1 MDEATPYALHA
12 QAARRALA
20 DSGLDRALIDGLASA
35 GLGTLAPVEVA
46 EYLGLRPTWVDSTSV
61 GGATWEVMAA
71 HAADAIA
78 QRRANAVLLV
88 YGSTARAD
96 IKARRRTSDLSF
108 GARGP
113 LQFEVPYGHTLIA
126 KYAMAARRHMHQ
138 YGTTLEQL
146 AQVAVQARANAA
158 ANPDA
163 LYREPIT
170 VEDVLSGPMIADPFT
185 KLHCCVRSDGGCA
198 VLLVGEEYVPDL
210 ARHPVW
216 VLGAGTA
223 VSHTTMSEW
232 EDFTVSPAAVSGR
245 AAFERAGVTPRD
257 IDLAEIYDAFTY
269 MTLVTLEDL
278 GFCAKGEG
286 GAFVAEGRLLRDG
299 SLPVNTDGGG
309 LSACHPGMRGLFLLV
324 EAVRQLRGEADEA
337 RAVGGADEA
346 RAVGG
351 ADEARAVGEADETCA
366 VGEADEVRAVG
377 GADEVRAAGEADEVR
392 AAGEADEVRAV
403 GEADEVRA
411 AGEADEAGVAG
422 ATGAA
427 AGGRQ
432 VRRADGSLPELAV
445 ASGTGGWFCS
455 SGTVVL
461 GRG

>member
-1 MDEATPYALHA
+1 MASTPRKVAVVGASLSDCGRVDGPTPHALHA

-20 DSGLDRALIDGLASA
+20 DSGLDRSLVDGFGSA
-35 GLGTLAPVEVA
+35 GLGTLAPIEVA
-46 EYLGLRPTWVDSTSV
+46 EYLGLRPRWVDSTAV

-78 QRRANAVLLV
+78 AGHANAVLLV

-108 GARGP
+108 GTRGP

-146 AQVAVQARANAA
+146 AEVAVQARANAA
-158 ANPDA
+158 ANPEAMFRD
-163 LYREPIT
+163 PIT
-170 VEDVLSGPMIADPFT
+170 VDDVLAGPVIADPFT
-185 KLHCCVRSDGGCA
+185 KLHCCIRSDGGCA
-198 VLLVGEEYVPDL
+198 VLIAAEEYVPDT
-210 ARHPVW
+210 ARTPVW
-216 VLGAGTA
+216 ILGTGEY

-232 EDFTVSPAAVSGR
+232 EDFTVTPAAVSGR
-245 AAFERAGVTPRD
+245 LAFERAGVRPDEID
-257 IDLAEIYDAFTY
+257 IAEIYDAFTY

-278 GFCAKGEG
+278 GFCGKGEG
-286 GAFVAEGRLLRDG
+286 GAFVEKGRLLRDG
-299 SLPVNTDGGG
+299 GLPVNTDGGG

-324 EAVRQLRGEADEA
+324 EAVRQLRGEAGD
-337 RAVGGADEA
+337 RQ
-346 RAVGG
+346 
-351 ADEARAVGEADETCA
+351 
-366 VGEADEVRAVG
+366 VRG
-377 GADEVRAAGEADEVR
+377 
-392 AAGEADEVRAV
+392 
-403 GEADEVRA
+403 
-411 AGEADEAGVAG
+411 
-422 ATGAA
+422 
-427 AGGRQ
+427 AGGR
-432 VRRADGSLPELAV
+432 LPELAV

>member
-1 MDEATPYALHA
+1 MPTTSRNRAGRRVAVVGISLSDCGRVDGATPYTLHA

-20 DSGLDRALIDGLASA
+20 DSGLDRSVIDGLASA

-46 EYLGLRPTWVDSTSV
+46 EYLGLRPRWVDSTAV

-78 QRRANAVLLV
+78 AGHANAVLLV

-96 IKARRRTSDLSF
+96 IRAGRRTSNLSF

-113 LQFEVPYGHTLIA
+113 LQFEAPYGHTLIA
-126 KYAMAARRHMHQ
+126 KYAMAARRHLHT

-146 AQVAVQARANAA
+146 AEVAVQARANAA
-158 ANPDA
+158 HNPEA
-163 LYREPIT
+163 MFREPVT
-170 VEDVLSGPMIADPFT
+170 VDDVLSGPMIADPFT
-185 KLHCCVRSDGGCA
+185 KLHCCIRSDGGCA
-198 VLLVGEEYVPDL
+198 VLLAAEEYVPDT
-210 ARHPVW
+210 AKAPVW
-216 VLGAGTA
+216 ILGTGEH

-245 AAFERAGVTPRD
+245 LAFERAGVRPED

-286 GAFVAEGRLLRDG
+286 GAFVEKGRLTVG
-299 SLPVNTDGGG
+299 GGGLPVNTDGGG

-324 EAVRQLRGEADEA
+324 EAVRQLRGEAP
-337 RAVGGADEA
+337 GA
-346 RAVGG
+346 
-351 ADEARAVGEADETCA
+351 
-366 VGEADEVRAVG
+366 
-377 GADEVRAAGEADEVR
+377 
-392 AAGEADEVRAV
+392 
-403 GEADEVRA
+403 
-411 AGEADEAGVAG
+411 
-422 ATGAA
+422 
-427 AGGRQ
+427 Q
-432 VRRADGSLPELAV
+432 VLRADGSLPELAV

-461 GRG
+461 GRS

>member
-1 MDEATPYALHA
+1 MSSAATATTATSGKRRVAVAGVALSDCGRVDEATPYALHA

-20 DSGLDRALIDGLASA
+20 DSGLDRSVVDGFASA

-46 EYLGLRPTWVDSTSV
+46 EYLGLRPTWVDSTAV

-78 QRRANAVLLV
+78 AGHADAVLLV

-96 IKARRRTSDLSF
+96 LKARRRTANLSF

-126 KYAMAARRHMHQ
+126 KYAMAARRHMHR

-146 AQVAVQARANAA
+146 AHIAVQARANAA

-170 VEDVLSGPMIADPFT
+170 VDDVLSGPMIADPFT

-198 VLLVGEEYVPDL
+198 VLLAAEDYVPDL
-210 ARHPVW
+210 AKPPVW
-216 VLGAGTA
+216 VLGSGTA
-223 VSHTTMSEW
+223 VSHSTMSEW

-245 AAFERAGVTPRD
+245 LAFQRAGVRPEE
-257 IDLAEIYDAFTY
+257 IDLAELYDAFTY

-278 GFCAKGEG
+278 GFCGKGEG
-286 GAFVAEGRLLRDG
+286 GAFVEQGRLLRDG
-299 SLPVNTDGGG
+299 ALPVNTDGGG
-309 LSACHPGMRGLFLLV
+309 LAACHPGMRGLFLLV
-324 EAVRQLRGEADEA
+324 EAVRQLRGEAGPD
-337 RAVGGADEA
+337 RQ
-346 RAVGG
+346 
-351 ADEARAVGEADETCA
+351 
-366 VGEADEVRAVG
+366 VRK
-377 GADEVRAAGEADEVR
+377 
-392 AAGEADEVRAV
+392 
-403 GEADEVRA
+403 
-411 AGEADEAGVAG
+411 
-422 ATGAA
+422 
-427 AGGRQ
+427 AGGR
-432 VRRADGSLPELAV
+432 LPQLAV

-461 GRG
+461 GRE

>member
-1 MDEATPYALHA
+1 MSSGTTYGNRKVAVAGVALSDCGRVDQATPYALHA

-20 DSGLDRALIDGLASA
+20 DSGLDRSVIDGFASA

-46 EYLGLRPTWVDSTSV
+46 EYLGLHPTWVDSTSV
-61 GGATWEVMAA
+61 GGATWEVLAA

-78 QRRANAVLLV
+78 AGHANAVLLV

-96 IKARRRTSDLSF
+96 IKAKRRTSNLSF

-163 LYREPIT
+163 LYRDPIT
-170 VEDVLSGPMIADPFT
+170 VDDVLGGPVIADPFT
-185 KLHCCVRSDGGCA
+185 KLHCCIRSDGGCA
-198 VLLVGEEYVPDL
+198 VLLVAEDYVPDL
-210 ARHPVW
+210 AKPPVW
-216 VLGAGTA
+216 VLGSGTA

-232 EDFTVSPAAVSGR
+232 DDFTVSPAAVSGR
-245 AAFERAGVTPRD
+245 LAFARAGVRPAE
-257 IDLAEIYDAFTY
+257 IDLAELYDAFTY

-286 GAFVAEGRLLRDG
+286 GAFVGEGRLLRDG
-299 SLPVNTDGGG
+299 ELPVNTDGGG
-309 LSACHPGMRGLFLLV
+309 LAACHPGMRGLFLLV
-324 EAVRQLRGEADEA
+324 EAVRQLRGEAGPD
-337 RAVGGADEA
+337 
-346 RAVGG
+346 
-351 ADEARAVGEADETCA
+351 
-366 VGEADEVRAVG
+366 
-377 GADEVRAAGEADEVR
+377 
-392 AAGEADEVRAV
+392 
-403 GEADEVRA
+403 
-411 AGEADEAGVAG
+411 
-422 ATGAA
+422 
-427 AGGRQ
+427 RQ
-432 VRRADGSLPELAV
+432 VRKPDGRLPHLAV

-461 GRG
+461 GRE